1 MQLILPLLTYN
12 SWIQCAY
19 HLYLRCYVIQDA
31 VFINQEVRRQLLIH
45 AIFKGHWTP
54 IMAANRFLVPN
65 TEEFSEDLIAL
76 LQQCG
81 LCCQEYSDGGLTEF
95 LGAWDEE
102 PVSNRYYC
110 SVAIENSVDQ
120 KVSSHFLVY
129 KNSVLNYMTSNLT
142 RGARDMDIEFMN
154 YSTRDEVISVARS
167 MIK

>member
-12 SWIQCAY
+12 SWIQCVY

-31 VFINQEVRRQLLIH
+31 VFINQEVRRRLLIH
-45 AIFKGHWTP
+45 AIFKGDWTP
-54 IMAANRFLVPN
+54 IMAANRFFVPN

-129 KNSVLNYMTSNLT
+129 KNSVLNYITSKVQ
-142 RGARDMDIEFMN
+142 
-154 YSTRDEVISVARS
+154 VIRTLNSWIVR
-167 MIK
+167 

>member
-1 MQLILPLLTYN
+1 
-12 SWIQCAY
+12 
-19 HLYLRCYVIQDA
+19 
-31 VFINQEVRRQLLIH
+31 
-45 AIFKGHWTP
+45 
-54 IMAANRFLVPN
+54 MAANRFFVPN

-142 RGARDMDIEFMN
+142 RGARDMDIEFLN
-154 YSTRDEVISVARS
+154 YCTRDEVISVARS